1 MEVIMDLFNGI
12 ESLHLKAGVVFSF
25 VTLSTLSIQSLFNKV
40 FPKWKN
46 PIITYDDKYTYRK
59 FLDDY

>member
-1 MEVIMDLFNGI
+1 MEVILDLFYDI

-40 FPKWKN
+40 FPRWKN
-46 PIITYDDKYTYRK
+46 PIFMDSDKYGYRK